1 MTTTNQFH
9 PIRTVVLVGM
19 MGAGKTAI
27 GRRLAKRLDLDFIDA
42 DDEIEIAAGCSIPDI
57 FKQHGE
63 TAFRDGERRVIE
75 RLLNEPIHVLA
86 TGGGAFMD
94 LRTRTLV
101 KQDGVSVWLRA
112 DIEVLWR
119 RVSRRGHRP
128 MLKTDNPRATLSAL
142 IDERYPV
149 YAEAN
154 VTVESRDG
162 HPEETVDRVVDA
174 LLQFV
179 PSGKQDNEYA

>member
-1 MTTTNQFH
+1 
-9 PIRTVVLVGM
+9 
-19 MGAGKTAI
+19 
-27 GRRLAKRLDLDFIDA
+27 
-42 DDEIEIAAGCSIPDI
+42 
-57 FKQHGE
+57 
-63 TAFRDGERRVIE
+63 
-75 RLLNEPIHVLA
+75 
-86 TGGGAFMD
+86 MD

-162 HPEETVDRVVDA
+162 PPEETVDRVVDA

>member
-1 MTTTNQFH
+1 
-9 PIRTVVLVGM
+9 M

-42 DDEIEIAAGCSIPDI
+42 DDEIEIAAGCSILDI

-162 HPEETVDRVVDA
+162 PPEETVDRVVDA